1 MYLCTTPLPRFH
13 TCNKKVFRPNEY
25 HVTRLARHSVLILM
39 LDGVLRFNEDG
50 NDLELRAGEYYIQR
64 EGLQQTGRVLGELPR
79 YYYLEFYGSYT
90 DAPSDGLPLRGRWNR
105 DAILPLAEQCVEAL
119 FSEQAPPFTLEA
131 TSCGFWRHCRQLRR
145 HRTAARRWSAVW
157 TEGLPPKARRPLPPV
172 RQKAPTWGNPARNWR
187 CSSRN
192 EAPDRSGAPRCCWF
206 GNGSVPGTV
215 CSRSG

>member
-1 MYLCTTPLPRFH
+1 MYLFTTPLPRFH

-39 LDGVLRFNEDG
+39 LDGVLRFSEDG
-50 NDLELRAGEYYIQR
+50 NDLELCFGEYYIQR
-64 EGLQQTGRVLGELPR
+64 EGL
-79 YYYLEFYGSYT
+79 
-90 DAPSDGLPLRGRWNR
+90 PLRGRWNR
-105 DAILPLAEQCVEAL
+105 AAILPLAEQCVEAL